1 MVSAPLLFYTGFL
14 GLSGVIAGTVGAHG
28 LSGYPDKARDL
39 FRTAAHYQMLHGMAA
54 IACIALAESLRGT
67 SPKAARWIDIAACL
81 FAIGTSLF
89 SFTIYA
95 TTLGAPKVLG
105 PLTPLGGL
113 VMMSAWCTAMLSALA
128 L

>member
-1 MVSAPLLFYTGFL
+1 MVYAPFLFYVGFL
-14 GLSGVIAGTVGAHG
+14 GFSGVIAGTVGAHG

-39 FRTAAHYQMLHGMAA
+39 FKTAAHYQTLHATASIGAV
-54 IACIALAESLRGT
+54 ALAESLRPT
-67 SPKAARWIDIAACL
+67 NLKAAKWVGVAAGL
-81 FAIGTSLF
+81 FAAGTSLF

-95 TTLGAPKVLG
+95 TTLGAPKALG

-113 VMMSAWCTAMLSALA
+113 LMMSGWCTAMLSALA